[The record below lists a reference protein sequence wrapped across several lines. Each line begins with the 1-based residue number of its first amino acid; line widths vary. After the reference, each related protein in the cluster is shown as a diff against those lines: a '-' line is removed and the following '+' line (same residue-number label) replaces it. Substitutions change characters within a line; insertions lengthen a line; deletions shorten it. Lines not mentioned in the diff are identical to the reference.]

1 MRPVELEKQM
11 LIPQYST
18 SRLIDRLV
26 DEGLAARR
34 ECKIDKRGQFVEI
47 TEAGRELQK
56 KMWSA
61 YSAAIEKHVGS
72 KLSDADAVK
81 LCGLLDR
88 LGCSCGEVKA
98 AAAQRWRARP
108 MISFLPAASA
118 DRAGPRIPCHTR
130 AFGRNATIS
139 GIFMARDQIDMT
151 PLQSRDELVAWLEAG
166 VKPASEF
173 RIGTEHEKTPFTL
186 EGHHPVPY
194 EGARGIG
201 ALLEGMK
208 LLLGWEPIMERG
220 NIIGLY
226 DVTGGGAISLEPG
239 GQFELSGAPV
249 ETVHQTQSELMA
261 HLAQV
266 REIATPL
273 GIGFL
278 GLGMTPSWS
287 RAQIPVMPKGRY
299 KIMTNYM
306 PKVGQYGLDMMY
318 RTCTVQTN
326 LDFSSEA
333 DMVKKLRVS
342 VALQPV
348 ATALF
353 ANSPFTEGKPNGFLS
368 FRSEIWRDTDNAR
381 AGMIPW
387 AFEDGMGF
395 ERWVD
400 YALDVPMYFVKRG
413 DAYIDVAGSSFRDFF
428 AGKNNSLPGERPTL
442 SDWANHLSTIFP
454 EVRLKRYLEM
464 RGADGVPWGRLPAL
478 PAFWVGL
485 LYDDASLDAAWDHR
499 QALERAGAP
508 GAARR
513 RAALRLQ
520 GEDQGPLS
528 VRDRQGMPGSGPFRP
543 AAARPG
549 RSSRPRRDPVSGA
562 AGSDHRCGAHAGRRD
577 AGEIQRPLEGL
588 GGSGL

>member
-1 MRPVELEKQM
+1 MLSVTFPDTVRVRSKRP
-11 LIPQYST
+11 T
-18 SRLIDRLV
+18 S
-26 DEGLAARR
+26 G
-34 ECKIDKRGQFVEI
+34 
-47 TEAGRELQK
+47 
-56 KMWSA
+56 
-61 YSAAIEKHVGS
+61 
-72 KLSDADAVK
+72 
-81 LCGLLDR
+81 
-88 LGCSCGEVKA
+88 
-98 AAAQRWRARP
+98 
-108 MISFLPAASA
+108 
-118 DRAGPRIPCHTR
+118 
-130 AFGRNATIS
+130 N
-139 GIFMARDQIDMT
+139 FMARDQIDMT
-151 PLQSRDELVAWLEAG
+151 PPQSRDELVAWLAAG
-166 VKPASEF
+166 VKPPSEF
-173 RIGTEHEKTPFTL
+173 RIGTEHEKTPFRL
-186 EGHHPVPY
+186 SGHHPVAY

-208 LLLGWEPIMERG
+208 LLLGWEPIMECG

-287 RAQIPVMPKGRY
+287 RAQIPIMPKGRY

-306 PKVGQYGLDMMY
+306 PKVGKYGLDMMY

-342 VALQPV
+342 LALQPV

-381 AGMIPW
+381 AGMLPW
-387 AFEDGMGF
+387 AFEPGMGF

-400 YALDVPMYFVKRG
+400 YALDVPMYFVKHG
-413 DAYIDVAGSSFRDFF
+413 DDYVDAAGQSFRDLL
-428 AGKNNSLPGERPTL
+428 AGKLPAMPGARATI
-442 SDWANHLSTIFP
+442 SDWANHISSIFP

-464 RGADGVPWGRLPAL
+464 RGADSGSLPNLLAL
-478 PAFWVGL
+478 PAFWTGIF
-485 LYDDASLDAAWDHR
+485 YDDTSLDAAWDLVKDWNAHER
-499 QALERAGAP
+499 QALRDDVPRLGFK
-508 GAARR
+508 ARI
-513 RAALRLQ
+513 
-520 GEDQGPLS
+520 
-528 VRDRQGMPGSGPFRP
+528 RDRYLFEIPKECLTL
-543 AAARPG
+543 
-549 RSSRPRRDPVSGA
+549 SR
-562 AGSDHRCGAHAGRRD
+562 
-577 AGEIQRPLEGL
+577 
-588 GGSGL
+588 SGL